1 MGDKHI
7 DYTYYNTLTTKSS
20 PSTFEFHGKLNTPNV
35 VLTTG
40 SRTKQY
46 ISRIVS
52 ISEPNETNFDG
63 ELVIEHTLATNYG
76 KKMLLIFPLKTDET
90 IKPNIIDMMILA
102 NPGDSLEVNLN
113 TVIAPQDSCRY
124 KDENNIAIFATPIL
138 IATRITKKNEPIIE
152 GFPDCPNSGSGGGKG
167 GGSPADWASVQARLD
182 AVEKHVKLGGPTHGG
197 SGSGSGSYDNNMS
210 MTQNMLNDLL
220 SGNGLQCDAL
230 PSGEESNN
238 YIAKLLDVNV
248 DSNKEKLDITNPVAY
263 SLASIIMACVTYFAI
278 TSGYRKLFVWL
289 QYTNHNDAEPSL
301 KSLHMY
307 EGAVGFLLLFFVVI
321 FLVDTPIRS
330 VAIAGLLLCL
340 WFIYTVVLGVSKK
353 SIIVDVA
360 GSSYELDD
368 MIKRIM
374 KTMLYNMFLFYPLF
388 PLILGFEKAK
398 QWFS

>member
-7 DYTYYNTLTTKSS
+7 DYTYYNTLTIKSS

-52 ISEPNETNFDG
+52 INEPSETDFDG

-76 KKMLLIFPLKTDET
+76 KKMLLVFPLKTDKT
-90 IKPNIIDMMILA
+90 IKPNIIDRMILA
-102 NPGDSLEVNLN
+102 SPGDSLEVNLN
-113 TVIAPQDSCRY
+113 TVISPQDRCRY
-124 KDENNIAIFATPIL
+124 KDDNNMAIFETPIL
-138 IATRITKKNEPIIE
+138 ISTQLSKKNGPIIE
-152 GFPDCPNSGSGGGKG
+152 GLECTSGQTNSDMI
-167 GGSPADWASVQARLD
+167 AIQARMD
-182 AVEKHVKLGGPTHGG
+182 AVEKHVKEGSPIHGG
-197 SGSGSGSYDNNMS
+197 VGGAGGAGGDANSIS
-210 MTQNMLNDLL
+210 MTQNMLNDML
-220 SGNGLQCDAL
+220 SKNGLQCDAL
-230 PSGEESNN
+230 PSGKEGDN

-248 DSNKEKLDITNPVAY
+248 DNNKEKLDLTNPVAY

-289 QYTNHNDAEPSL
+289 QYNNHNDAEPSL

-307 EGAVGFLLLFFVVI
+307 EGAVGFFLLFFVMI
-321 FLVDTPIRS
+321 FLINTPIRS
-330 VAIAGLLLCL
+330 ITVAGLLLCL
-340 WFIYTVVLGVSKK
+340 WFIYTVVLGISKK

-368 MIKRIM
+368 LIKRIM
-374 KTMLYNMFLFYPLF
+374 KSMLYNMFLFYPLF

-398 QWFS
+398 QWFT